1 MSGDVRMTRSRA
13 KRQLASQLEESG
25 AGDMDTTSNISENEL
40 GKNLN
45 GSTLSSSTAATDSS
59 PAAEEGPRLSASSSS
74 ESVANP
80 SAASKMKEESDTLVL
95 WRRPLTVLHYASV
108 EAIITLGDWARSC

>member
-1 MSGDVRMTRSRA
+1 MNYRKHVSQ
-13 KRQLASQLEESG
+13 RQNIFLLFQLEGSG

-59 PAAEEGPRLSASSSS
+59 PAAEEGPRWTRDRIMLILHIYTVVG
-74 ESVANP
+74 SVPALPVNQ
-80 SAASKMKEESDTLVL
+80 S
-95 WRRPLTVLHYASV
+95 LTRQLPPK
-108 EAIITLGDWARSC
+108 

>member
-1 MSGDVRMTRSRA
+1 MHVS
-13 KRQLASQLEESG
+13 KRQNIFLLFQLEESG

-59 PAAEEGPRLSASSSS
+59 PSAEEELRWTTHRIMTSLLINASFK
-74 ESVANP
+74 AQCQ
-80 SAASKMKEESDTLVL
+80 LFQ
-95 WRRPLTVLHYASV
+95 
-108 EAIITLGDWARSC
+108 

>member
-1 MSGDVRMTRSRA
+1 MSQ
-13 KRQLASQLEESG
+13 RQNIFLLFQLEESG

-59 PAAEEGPRLSASSSS
+59 PAAEEGPRWTRDRIMLILHIYTVVG
-74 ESVANP
+74 SVPALPVNQSLLCHLP
-80 SAASKMKEESDTLVL
+80 PK
-95 WRRPLTVLHYASV
+95 
-108 EAIITLGDWARSC
+108 